1 MARSQKGSKLFT
13 AHDTGGALSF
23 RNRLINASFNVNQ
36 RVYSSGAATSGANQ
50 YTLDRW
56 RVVTSG
62 QSLSWTTT
70 DGVITATAPAGGIE
84 QVVEAK
90 NVAIDFYVLNW
101 TGTATALINGSLSIG
116 KGEVFFNVAA
126 SDMTIRFSGGTV
138 SQPQLEVDRV
148 STSFEFRPFGLEL
161 MLCQRYFCKTFAYA
175 TAPAQNVGIDTGPFN
190 FQVLAASTAAGGRWQ
205 FPVTMRATPGT
216 VTLYNPAA
224 TNAEIRNRGTS
235 ADFSSSSTI
244 NASDTGV
251 YVFGTAPA
259 GSSAGNAAAVHITAS
274 AEL

>member
-1 MARSQKGSKLFT
+1 MARSVKGSQFITQYDLN
-13 AHDTGGALSF
+13 GGVLSM
-23 RNRLINASFNVNQ
+23 RNKLINAQFLINQ
-36 RVYSSGAATSGANQ
+36 RGYSSGAATGGANE

-70 DGVITATAPAGGIE
+70 GGVVTATAPAGGIE
-84 QVVEAK
+84 QIIEG
-90 NVAIDFYVLNW
+90 NNLQTGTYVLAW
-101 TGTATALINGSLSIG
+101 TGTATATVGGVSVSNGGTVSVTGGSNL
-116 KGEVFFNVAA
+116 
-126 SDMTIRFSGGTV
+126 TIRFSGGTV
-138 SQPQLEVDRV
+138 SLPQLERGSSVLP
-148 STSFEFRPFGLEL
+148 FEYRPFGLEL
-161 MLCQRYFCKTFAYA
+161 MLCQRYYCKTFAYG

-190 FQVLAASTAAGGRWQ
+190 FQVIAASTTAGGRWQ

-216 VTLYNPAA
+216 VTLFNPAA

-251 YVFGTAPA
+251 YVFGTAAA

>member
-13 AHDTGGALSF
+13 AYDTGALSF
-23 RNRLINASFNVNQ
+23 RNRLINASFTVNQ
-36 RVYSSGAATSGANQ
+36 RAYSSGAATTGSNQ

-70 DGVITATAPAGGIE
+70 DGVITVTAPAGGIE
-84 QVVEAK
+84 QVVEAN
-90 NVAIDFYVLNW
+90 NVAIDYCVLNW
-101 TGTATALINGSLSIG
+101 TGTATALVGGTSIG
-116 KGEVFFNVAA
+116 KGEVFFNVGA
-126 SDMTIRFSGGTV
+126 SDLTIRFSGGTV
-138 SQPQLEVDRV
+138 SQPQLEIGRV
-148 STSFEFRPFGLEL
+148 STPFEFRPFGLEL
-161 MLCQRYFCKTFAYA
+161 MLCQRYFCKTFAYG
-175 TAPAQNVGIDTGPFN
+175 TAPAQNVGIDTGEFN
-190 FQVLAASTAAGGRWQ
+190 FQALGASIASGGRWQ

-224 TNAEIRNRGTS
+224 ANAQIRNRGAS
-235 ADFSSSSTI
+235 ADYSSTSTI

-251 YVFGTAPA
+251 YVFGTTPA
-259 GSSAGNAAAVHITAS
+259 GSSAGNASSVHITAS